1 MSLPKDSSAKQKWLA
16 IAEAAI
22 LTDCGIRFI
31 FLWQKQLLF

>member
-22 LTDCGIRFI
+22 LMDCGVCFS
-31 FLWQKQLLF
+31 FPWQKQLLF